1 MRTQIILVLMAAVLY
16 YSPAYAQSPTSSKDQ
31 MKKLALWTGRWAGTS
46 TSQMQ
51 GKTESGTVEESIE
64 WKVDGHAL
72 LINGLGKNKEGKI
85 VHEALG
91 VLSFDAKE
99 NRYRLSTWLRD
110 GRNADAWFLVL
121 GDNSFQWGFDVPTG
135 KIRYNIHLTQ
145 TTWVESGEYS
155 SDGAQWFPFFQ
166 MQLTRQAD

>member
-1 MRTQIILVLMAAVLY
+1 MKHITPVALIVVLTF
-16 YSPAYAQSPTSSKDQ
+16 YSPANCQTPGASKEQ
-31 MKKLALWTGRWAGTS
+31 MKKLAIWTGRWAGTS

-51 GKTESGTVEESIE
+51 GKTETGTVEEAIE

-91 VLSFDAKE
+91 VLSFDSNDNKYHL
-99 NRYRLSTWLRD
+99 RTWLKD
-110 GRNADAWFLVL
+110 GRNADAWFQVL
-121 GDNSFQWGFDVPTG
+121 AENSFQWGFDVPTG
-135 KIRYNIHLTQ
+135 KIRYNIQLTQ

-166 MQLTRQAD
+166 MQLTRLSD

>member
-1 MRTQIILVLMAAVLY
+1 MRTMMPFLLIVLALFFSHANGQT
-16 YSPAYAQSPTSSKDQ
+16 PGASKEQ
-31 MKKLALWTGRWAGTS
+31 MKKLAAWTGRWTGTS

-91 VLSFDAKE
+91 VLSFDSKD
-99 NRYRLSTWLRD
+99 NKYRLRTWLRD

-121 GDNSFQWGFDVPTG
+121 GENSFQWGFDVPTG
-135 KIRYNIHLTQ
+135 KIRYNIQLTQ

-155 SDGAQWFPFFQ
+155 SDGTQWFPFFQ
-166 MQLTRQAD
+166 MQLARQSD

>member
-1 MRTQIILVLMAAVLY
+1 MRTMMPSLLIVVALFHA
-16 YSPAYAQSPTSSKDQ
+16 PASGQTPGASKEQ
-31 MKKLALWTGRWAGTS
+31 MKKLAIWTGRWTGTS

-64 WKVDGHAL
+64 WKVDGQAL

-91 VLSFDAKE
+91 VLSFDSKD
-99 NRYRLSTWLRD
+99 NKYRLRTWLRD

-121 GDNSFQWGFDVPTG
+121 AENSFQWGFDVPTG
-135 KIRYNIHLTQ
+135 KIRYNIQLTQ

-155 SDGAQWFPFFQ
+155 SDGTQWFPFFQ
-166 MQLTRQAD
+166 MQLARQSD